1 MFIKDCLDN
10 FIKLKS
16 LFENTAEKNSNY
28 SKHELEP
35 HFKCEVCKSKFDS
48 MNNFDSH
55 IKEKKCLGHSCDAVP
70 TSVCEYGFFLSAV

>member
-16 LFENTAEKNSNY
+16 IFKKSADYN
-28 SKHELEP
+28 KHELKQENVP

-55 IKEKKCLGHSCDAVP
+55 IKEKKCLENRCDAVP
-70 TSVCEYGFFLSAV
+70 TRVCIWT

>member
-16 LFENTAEKNSNY
+16 LFEKTAEKNSSY
-28 SKHELEP
+28 SKHELEQENVP

-55 IKEKKCLGHSCDAVP
+55 IKEKKCLGNSCDAVP
-70 TSVCEYGFFLSAV
+70 TRVCIWT